1 MTRKLFTACLLFFF
15 TGNFL
20 FAQTEDS
27 VMIRKIYNMSLE
39 NGKAYERLDGLCN
52 KIGSRLSGSEG
63 AVKAVA
69 YTKSLLESDYYGR
82 VYLQDVMVPRWR
94 RNTEEKL
101 GVSMGKYKTVV
112 RICSL
117 GGSIGTPDSGIKANV
132 VEVKSFDELDSLGK
146 KVAGKMV
153 FFNVPFEQKHI
164 RTFHA
169 YSEVAKYRYS
179 GAQRAAKYGAVASIT
194 RSMTNAYDDV
204 PHTGSMGYAD
214 GITRIPACAVSVQG
228 AIFLNAALN
237 KDPNLTLELK
247 MNCDTLPDT
256 LSHNVIA
263 EIKGTE
269 FPDEIITVGGHLDSW
284 DNGQG
289 AHDDG
294 AGCVQSMEVFHI
306 FKQLNYQ
313 PKRTVRV
320 VLFMNEENGLR
331 GGKKYAEEAKAKGEK
346 HIAAIESDAGG
357 FTPHGFS
364 SECIDSSKRERFLG
378 WKNILEP
385 YGLYNWEGTWSGADI
400 SPLKEY
406 GTLLIGLSPD
416 SQRYFDYHHAETDNF
431 DKVNRRELQ
440 LGAAAMTSLVYLLSE
455 YGVDGPLK

>member
-1 MTRKLFTACLLFFF
+1 MIRKLLPS
-15 TGNFL
+15 GFL
-20 FAQTEDS
+20 FLLLTTVVHAQDKDS
-27 VMIRKIYNMSLE
+27 VMIRSIYTLSLE
-39 NGKAYERLDGLCN
+39 QGKAYERLDSICN
-52 KIGSRLSGSEG
+52 KIGSRLSGTES
-63 AVKAVA
+63 AAKAVA
-69 YTKSLLESDYYGR
+69 YTKGLLEADRYGT
-82 VYLQDVMVPRWR
+82 VYLQEVMVPRWR
-94 RNTEEKL
+94 RNTVEKL
-101 GVSMGKYKTVV
+101 GVSMGNYKTVV

-117 GGSIGTPDSGIKANV
+117 GGSIATPDSGIKAGV
-132 VEVKSFDELDSLGK
+132 VEVKSFDELEKLGN
-146 KVAGKMV
+146 KVSGKMV
-153 FFNVPFEQKHI
+153 FFNVPFDQKHI

-194 RSMTNAYDDV
+194 RSMTNAYDNI

-214 GITRIPACAVSVQG
+214 GLKRIPACAISVQG
-228 AIFLNAALN
+228 AIFLGAALN

-284 DNGQG
+284 DKGQG

-294 AGCVQSMEVFHI
+294 AGCVQAMEVFHL
-306 FKQLNYQ
+306 FNMLNYK

-364 SECIDSSKRERFLG
+364 SECIDSTKRERFIG
-378 WKNILEP
+378 WKNILAP
-385 YGLYNWEGTWSGADI
+385 YGLYNWEGTWSGSDI
-400 SPLKEY
+400 SPLKPQ
-406 GTLLIGLSPD
+406 GTLLVGLSPD
-416 SQRYFDYHHAETDNF
+416 SQRYFDYHHAETDTF

-440 LGAAAMTSLVYLLSE
+440 LGAAAMASLVYLFSE
-455 YGVDGPLK
+455 YGVE